1 MKVSTVSKKHLVV
14 LLMLSL
20 MLSLALMCGCVAQ
33 GTDADET
40 GDAVGQAQQAESSGA
55 DSGGF
60 VVETTAVVDVD
71 ISEEGE

>member
-1 MKVSTVSKKHLVV
+1 M
-14 LLMLSL
+14 LLMLPL

-33 GTDADET
+33 GTDTGEE

-55 DSGGF
+55 NSGGF
-60 VVETTAVVDVD
+60 VVEDTAVVDVD